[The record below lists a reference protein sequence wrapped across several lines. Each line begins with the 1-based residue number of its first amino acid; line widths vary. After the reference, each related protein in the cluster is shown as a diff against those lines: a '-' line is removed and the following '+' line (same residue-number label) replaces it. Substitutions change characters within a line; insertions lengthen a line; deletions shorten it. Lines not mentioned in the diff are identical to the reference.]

1 VKTILRKNSGGKLT
15 PLSTLFSLQGKRALI
30 TGSATGIGKAI
41 AYRLAEAGAS
51 LDLVDINDEQLGMV
65 KDELTAFAV
74 ETRLHKTDLSRH
86 LEITRL
92 WEELDGT
99 EPDILVN
106 NAGVYPFKDFL
117 DVDEAFLDRIMEI
130 NLKSVFWMCQ
140 QMIKRRSSKG
150 GVIINIGSIEAIL
163 PFKDDLTHYNMSKA
177 GVLALTRALAKEYGK
192 QGFRINAIIP
202 GGIITSGTKNKAKEI
217 LKLNLGLIK
226 SGIDF
231 KTRLP
236 LGRFGH
242 PDEVALMALVLA
254 TELSSYVQG
263 ALLPV
268 DGGFLSS

>member
-1 VKTILRKNSGGKLT
+1 MLKKIGGKLK
-15 PLSTLFSLQGKRALI
+15 PLSALFSLQGKRALI

-41 AYRLAEAGAS
+41 AYRLAEAGAT
-51 LDLVDINDEQLGMV
+51 LDLIDINDDQLVVV
-65 KDELTAFAV
+65 KDELTAFSV
-74 ETRLHKTDLSRH
+74 ETRLHKIDLASR

-92 WEELDGT
+92 WDELDGT

-117 DVDEAFLDRIMEI
+117 EVDEGFLDNIMEI

-140 QMIKRRSSKG
+140 QMVKRRSRRG

-163 PFKDDLTHYNMSKA
+163 PFKDDLSHYNMSKA

-192 QGFRINAIIP
+192 QGFRINAIVP
-202 GGIITSGTKNKAKEI
+202 GGIITSGTKNKAKEV
-217 LKLNLGLIK
+217 LKLNWGLIK
-226 SGIDF
+226 SGLDF

-242 PDEVALMALVLA
+242 PDEVALIALVLA

-263 ALLPV
+263 ALIPV
-268 DGGFLSS
+268 DGGFLAS